1 MHLTRVTVAPS
12 FAPLS
17 CGALWKS
24 WASVSGEFNKLR
36 ARESKRG
43 AVDFC
48 VLIWFLRGNPLKT
61 DHLSLKRFI
70 FSIGGVNFPWKG
82 CYSVASRN
90 SLHVRLICFM
100 YLLNEWIPCKSFRP
114 SNKRGSFTF
123 DRNEWKNSWHYFYS
137 ISANW
142 KALTRV
148 FLACYVKLISAL
160 FERWRSFLRKSLA
173 IETAVFSSLRLRR
186 I

>member
-36 ARESKRG
+36 ARESKRA

-70 FSIGGVNFPWKG
+70 FSIGGVNFPWKR

-90 SLHVRLICFM
+90 ILYVRLICFM
-100 YLLNEWIPCKSFRP
+100 YLFSLNTVQKVTRHL
-114 SNKRGSFTF
+114 T
-123 DRNEWKNSWHYFYS
+123 NED
-137 ISANW
+137 I
-142 KALTRV
+142 L
-148 FLACYVKLISAL
+148 LL
-160 FERWRSFLRKSLA
+160 
-173 IETAVFSSLRLRR
+173 IETSKR
-186 I
+186 IIDIIFIPSVRTGKL

>member
-70 FSIGGVNFPWKG
+70 FSIGGANFPWKG

-90 SLHVRLICFM
+90 NLYVRLICFV
-100 YLLNEWIPCKSFRP
+100 YLFSLNTVQKFQTISDKG
-114 SNKRGSFTF
+114 GSFTSDSF
-123 DRNEWKNSWHYFYS
+123 NTSLSRLLYQVNINFIQTVTFIFTEKFRYWNSCFFISSSSSYLIPQWNNQSRN
-137 ISANW
+137 
-142 KALTRV
+142 
-148 FLACYVKLISAL
+148 
-160 FERWRSFLRKSLA
+160 
-173 IETAVFSSLRLRR
+173 
-186 I
+186 